1 MTVLIVGG
9 ASQGKTAFAKSIALE
24 QNIVDDLHELVR
36 NAMKNGMDVP
46 KAEAFEDMT
55 VVCNELGCGIVPM
68 DAFEREWREAVGRLC
83 CDIAKRADK
92 VYRVCC
98 GIPQCIKEEAWN

>member
-9 ASQGKTAFAKSIALE
+9 AAQGKTALAHSITLE
-24 QNIVDDLHELVR
+24 KDIVDDLHLLVR
-36 NAMKNGMDVP
+36 SAMENGMDIP

-55 VVCNELGCGIVPM
+55 VVCNELGCGVVPM

-98 GIPQCIKEEAWN
+98 GIPQCIKGEL

>member
-24 QNIVDDLHELVR
+24 QNIVDNLHELVR
-36 NAMKNGMDVP
+36 NAMQSGMDVP

-83 CDIAKRADK
+83 CDIAKRAER

-98 GIPQCIKEEAWN
+98 GIPQCIKEEA

>member
-36 NAMKNGMDVP
+36 NAMQSGMDVP
-46 KAEAFEDMT
+46 KAEDFEDMT

-83 CDIAKRADK
+83 CDIAKRAER

-98 GIPQCIKEEAWN
+98 GIPQCIKEEA